1 MTHQFAH
8 IADVHLGANRHG
20 KMAELEIGA
29 FARAM
34 DICIARHVDF
44 IIIAGDLFHIGV
56 PSDLNTVRQA
66 VVKMRE
72 VAERG
77 IPIYAI
83 YGSHDYTPTSTSIID
98 VIESAGLLTKIVKP
112 NVVDDTLKLECVED
126 ERTGA
131 KLVGISARRMG
142 LEREYYDMLDRDD
155 LERLDG
161 FKIFAF
167 HCGIDELKPEYLSR
181 MDSIPISLFPKG
193 FDYYAGGHVHQ
204 HSEHDLPG
212 YDRIVFPGPL
222 FAGYGRDF
230 EFTAKG
236 ERRGFYIVSFDQ
248 TVTDVE
254 FVETGLVESM
264 YKEYDLTGLNSSQGQ
279 EVLAE
284 SFGNLDVDG
293 KIVVL
298 KVRGELYGGKTSD
311 IDFAHLQNLLYERGA
326 IDVHLGRRGLASADY
341 AAIKVSGDDVTVI
354 EERIFKENIGT
365 VRTDIPELQGDSG
378 VKLSLE
384 LLRVL
389 KEDRSPAENKKDYE
403 ARMLKD
409 ALGVLQ
415 LKGVFEK

>member
-1 MTHQFAH
+1 MHQFAH

-20 KMAELEIGA
+20 KMAELEIDA

-34 DICIARHVDF
+34 DICITRKVDF
-44 IIIAGDLFHIGV
+44 IIVAGDLFHVGV
-56 PSDLNTVRQA
+56 PSDLNAVRQA
-66 VVKMRE
+66 VAKMRE
-72 VAERG
+72 VNEHD

-83 YGSHDYTPTSTSIID
+83 YGSHDYTPTGTSIID

-112 NVVDDTLKLECVED
+112 TVIDGTLKLECVEHA
-126 ERTGA
+126 RTGA

-155 LERLDG
+155 LERLEG

-167 HCGIDELKPEYLSR
+167 HSGIDELKPEYLSR
-181 MDSIPISLFPKG
+181 MDSIPTSLLPKG

-204 HSEHDLPG
+204 HSEHHLLG

-248 TVTDVE
+248 AVADVE
-254 FVETGLVESM
+254 FVETGLIESM
-264 YKEYDLTGLNSSQGQ
+264 FKEYDLTGLNSSRAQDT
-279 EVLAE
+279 LTE

-298 KVRGELYGGKTSD
+298 KIRGELSGGKTSD
-311 IDFAHLQNLLYERGA
+311 IDFVQLQNLLYERGA

-341 AAIKVSGDDVTVI
+341 AAIKVAGEDVTVI
-354 EERIFKENIGT
+354 EERLFKENIGT
-365 VRTDIPELQGDSG
+365 VRTDIAELQSDSG
-378 VKLSLE
+378 VKLSHE

-403 ARMLKD
+403 ARMLEN

-415 LKGVFEK
+415 LKGAFEK

>member
-1 MTHQFAH
+1 MHQFAH
-8 IADVHLGANRHG
+8 MADVHLGANRHG

-29 FARAM
+29 FVRAM
-34 DICIARHVDF
+34 DICITRKVDF
-44 IIIAGDLFHIGV
+44 IVISGDLFHVGV
-56 PSDLNTVRQA
+56 PSDLDTVRQA
-66 VVKMRE
+66 VAKMRE
-72 VAERG
+72 VTENG

-98 VIESAGLLTKIVKP
+98 VIESAGLLTKIVRGTIVEDK
-112 NVVDDTLKLECVED
+112 LKLECVVD
-126 ERTGA
+126 ARTGA

-142 LEREYYDMLDRDD
+142 LEREHYDMLDRED

-161 FKIFAF
+161 FTIFAF

-204 HSEHDLPG
+204 HSEHHLPG
-212 YDRIVFPGPL
+212 YDWVVFPGPL

-254 FVETGLVESM
+254 FVETGLVESIF
-264 YKEYDLTGLNSSQGQ
+264 KEYDLTGLNSSHAQDT
-279 EVLAE
+279 LAE
-284 SFGNLDVDG
+284 SFGILDVNG

-298 KVRGELYGGKTSD
+298 KIRGVLSGGKTSD
-311 IDFAHLQNLLYERGA
+311 IDFVHLQNLLYDRGA
-326 IDVHLGRRGLASADY
+326 VDVHLSRRSLTSADY
-341 AAIKVSGDDVTVI
+341 GAIKVAGEDVTII
-354 EERIFKENIGT
+354 EERLFKENIGT
-365 VRTDIPELQGDSG
+365 VKTNISQLQGDSG

-389 KEDRSPAENKKDYE
+389 KEDRNPAENKKEYE
-403 ARMLKD
+403 ARMIED

-415 LKGVFEK
+415 LEGVFEK

>member
-1 MTHQFAH
+1 MHQFAH
-8 IADVHLGANRHG
+8 MADVHLGANRHG

-29 FARAM
+29 FVRAM
-34 DICIARHVDF
+34 DMCITRKVDF
-44 IIIAGDLFHIGV
+44 IVISGDLFHVGV

-66 VVKMRE
+66 VAKMRE
-72 VAERG
+72 VTEHG
-77 IPIYAI
+77 IRIYAI

-112 NVVDDTLKLECVED
+112 QVIDGTLKLECVED
-126 ERTGA
+126 ARTGA

-142 LEREYYDMLDRDD
+142 LEREYYDMLDREE

-167 HCGIDELKPEYLSR
+167 HSGIDELKPEYLSR

-204 HSEHDLPG
+204 HSEHRLPG

-254 FVETGLVESM
+254 FVETVLVESV
-264 YKEYDLTGLNSSQGQ
+264 YKEYNLTGFNSSRAQDT
-279 EVLAE
+279 LAE
-284 SFGNLDVDG
+284 SFGRLDVDG

-298 KVRGELYGGKTSD
+298 KIRGELSGGKTSD
-311 IDFAHLQNLLYERGA
+311 IDFVHLQNLLYDRGA
-326 IDVHLGRRGLASADY
+326 VDVHLGRRGLTSADY
-341 AAIKVSGDDVTVI
+341 AAITVAGEDVTVI
-354 EERIFKENIGT
+354 EERLFKENVGT
-365 VRTDIPELQGDSG
+365 VHTNIPELQGDSG

-389 KEDRSPAENKKDYE
+389 KEDKSPAENKKEYE
-403 ARMLKD
+403 ARMIKD
-409 ALGVLQ
+409 AFGVLQ
-415 LKGVFEK
+415 LKGAFEK

>member
-1 MTHQFAH
+1 MHQFAH
-8 IADVHLGANRHG
+8 MADVHLGANRHG

-29 FARAM
+29 FVQAM
-34 DICIARHVDF
+34 DICIERKVDF
-44 IIIAGDLFHIGV
+44 IVIAGDLFHVGV
-56 PSDLNTVRQA
+56 PSDLDTVRQA
-66 VVKMRE
+66 VAKMRE
-72 VAERG
+72 VTQQG

-98 VIESAGLLTKIVKP
+98 VIESAGLLTKIVRGT
-112 NVVDDTLKLECVED
+112 VVEDKLKLECVVD
-126 ERTGA
+126 ARTGA

-142 LEREYYDMLDRDD
+142 LEREHYDMLDRED

-161 FKIFAF
+161 FTIFAF

-204 HSEHDLPG
+204 HSEHRLPG
-212 YDRIVFPGPL
+212 YDRVVFPGPL

-264 YKEYDLTGLNSSQGQ
+264 FKEYNLSGLNSSRAQDTI
-279 EVLAE
+279 AK
-284 SFGNLDVDG
+284 SFGSLDVNG

-298 KVRGELYGGKTSD
+298 KIRGELSGGKTSD
-311 IDFAHLQNLLYERGA
+311 IDFVHLQNLLYDSGA
-326 IDVHLGRRGLASADY
+326 VDVHLGRRGLTSADY
-341 AAIKVSGDDVTVI
+341 GAIKVAGEDVTII
-354 EERIFKENIGT
+354 EERLFKENIGT
-365 VRTDIPELQGDSG
+365 VKTNISQLQGDSG

-389 KEDRSPAENKKDYE
+389 KEDRNPAENKKEYE
-403 ARMLKD
+403 ARMIED
-409 ALGVLQ
+409 ALGILQ